1 MDKKD
6 IKEGAVVVD
15 RWSPEFGTGYI
26 KDVTK
31 STFKVV
37 FGSKTIKYDYPH
49 SQFLDVIVD
58 EVKFDF
64 MEDYVKFYIEESKR
78 KYKTKKEIIDNTQ
91 IVLNNR
97 GIRVTKKHIREL
109 LNKND

>member
-1 MDKKD
+1 MISERLKD
-6 IKEGAVVVD
+6 CSLESSDALNNA
-15 RWSPEFGTGYI
+15 GTGHAGY
-26 KDVTK
+26 
-31 STFKVV
+31 
-37 FGSKTIKYDYPH
+37 YPH

-97 GIRVTKKHIREL
+97 GIGVTKKHIREL